1 MLSEEQVKKLISA
14 NESLQVQLD
23 DLNAILASREQ
34 EIAIL
39 IAELDDTTALRSKL
53 DGQQATG
60 AGERAF
66 ELHQELS
73 EISSLNKQYND
84 LLQDYAYLQ
93 SRYKDVQAQLTAMS
107 ERNFE
112 LQQIAGKVGELQSS
126 LENSLLEK
134 EDLKSRIAELES
146 QKYAKEFNL

>member
-1 MLSEEQVKKLISA
+1 
-14 NESLQVQLD
+14 
-23 DLNAILASREQ
+23 
-34 EIAIL
+34 
-39 IAELDDTTALRSKL
+39 SKL
-53 DGQQATG
+53 DGQQAEIESVRTQLGEKQQAATG

-93 SRYKDVQAQLTAMS
+93 SRYKDVQAQLSAMS